1 MVFCIVVLF
10 STTSIDPKYLV
21 GENNVVVRFILEIGV
36 PRTLVLTVSDSCI
49 SSAILSASPASTS
62 TACKVH
68 RESQGGV
75 LLCDRFDSRRD
86 NRHVLESADIFQR
99 LFDYHSVE
107 VPERFHIFDPDA
119 MASHKGYSE
128 FRCLQYEYKMAVP

>member
-1 MVFCIVVLF
+1 L
-10 STTSIDPKYLV
+10 YLV
-21 GENNVVVRFILEIGV
+21 RYFVRFACPYFHGV
-36 PRTLVLTVSDSCI
+36 QNP
-49 SSAILSASPASTS
+49 PG
-62 TACKVH
+62 
-68 RESQGGV
+68 EQGGFV

-86 NRHVLESADIFQR
+86 NRHVLEHADIFQR

-128 FRCLQYEYKMAVP
+128 FRCLQHEYKMAVP